1 MGDFNAKIGCDIPVK
16 GVTGKHGLAECNE
29 RGQRLIDFCI
39 DNKLTITNTVYQH
52 HPRRKYTW
60 ISPDGNTLNQIDY
73 ILIDNRWKTSIL
85 NSHCFAGADCGSD
98 HQLLA
103 VSLSIRLKRM
113 KKNTSTVT
121 RFDLQNLSTGE
132 YEMEIRNRFSILA
145 GAFEDLAPD
154 DKWEKVK

>member
-1 MGDFNAKIGCDIPVK
+1 
-16 GVTGKHGLAECNE
+16 
-29 RGQRLIDFCI
+29 
-39 DNKLTITNTVYQH
+39 
-52 HPRRKYTW
+52 
-60 ISPDGNTLNQIDY
+60 
-73 ILIDNRWKTSIL
+73 
-85 NSHCFAGADCGSD
+85 
-98 HQLLA
+98 
-103 VSLSIRLKRM
+103 M